1 MSVQRTGTEVAE
13 TREITIVIDQ
23 ESDDE
28 LKAIAE
34 AKGRDTSTLAREVLL
49 EWLEDQ
55 EDIRAIEE
63 VLAEGNT
70 SLSIEEVKAH
80 LGLAS

>member
-1 MSVQRTGTEVAE
+1 MAE

-55 EDIRAIEE
+55 EDIRAAAE
-63 VLAEGNT
+63 VIALNEPT
-70 SLSIEEVKAH
+70 IPLDEVKRI